1 MLHGIPRSSF
11 FNGFKGRK
19 VNNMKNK
26 YSSFMIVLILIL
38 LSVIVYAVQ
47 IIVFGAPRD
56 TGFYILQDLAFLPLQ
71 IAIVTIVLGK
81 YLKNREKAERLKKI
95 NVVINAFFSEAGTDI
110 LMNLTNFSKNCDD
123 ITAKLNI
130 QTDWTDS
137 IFSKTVKYL
146 EKADIQIEC
155 NAKQLGSLKA
165 LMKSKRN
172 FLIGIMENPNLLE
185 HDTFTDML
193 LSVFHVMEE
202 LIARSEFE
210 EDSKADMA
218 HISNDVTRATK
229 ALLIQWVEY
238 MRHLQS
244 EYPYL
249 YSLEIRKNP
258 FFKERSVIISD

>member
-1 MLHGIPRSSF
+1 MWGIYRHLE
-11 FNGFKGRK
+11 RK
-19 VNNMKNK
+19 IKHMKKEN
-26 YSSFMIVLILIL
+26 SSFMIVLILIL

-47 IIVFGAPRD
+47 IIVFDSPRD
-56 TGFYILQDLAFLPLQ
+56 TGFYILQDLAFLPIQ

-95 NVVINAFFSEAGTDI
+95 NVAISAFFSEAGTDI
-110 LMNLTNFSKNCDD
+110 LMILTSFSKNCDD
-123 ITAKLNI
+123 IRAKLNVRI
-130 QTDWTDS
+130 DWTDS
-137 IFSKTVKYL
+137 VFIKTVKYL

-155 NAKQLGSLKA
+155 NAMKLGSLKA

-172 FLIGIMENPNLLE
+172 FLIRIIENPNLFE
-185 HDTFTDML
+185 HDTFTDTL
-193 LSVFHVMEE
+193 LSVYHVMEE

-210 EDSKADMA
+210 EDSKADIA
-218 HISNDVTRATK
+218 HISNDVKRALK

-238 MRHLQS
+238 MRHLHS

-258 FFKERSVIISD
+258 FLKERSIIISD